1 MADVY
6 NYNTLTGV
14 ITIDAGVIKT
24 QVEDEYK
31 AIFGEY
37 FSVDER
43 TPQGIFIA
51 AEIAARISVADNNAA
66 IANQIN
72 PNQAGGI
79 NLDALGALTATFRK
93 SNSKTSVLVTLS
105 GIASTPIAKGAQLS
119 ETVNGVVFESTL
131 AVVLPASGTLAN
143 VPFQAVQEGPI
154 PCLANT
160 LTVIVS
166 DILGLETA
174 TNPDAGVIG
183 SLTQSDVSFRNT
195 RNVSLAGLG
204 SGSIEAINAALMM
217 TEGVTSTNRGLQNV
231 KSTVETINGVI
242 MQPHSIYFCIA
253 GTATEEDIAIAFT
266 RSKGGGSDYNNGYGI
281 PVVYSYQAPLSS
293 QVIDIKWDNP
303 SQIFL
308 TIRVTVQSLPSVQ
321 NLTTAIKNA
330 VLTYASGEVSD
341 MPGFTVSTD
350 ASPSQIA
357 SAISKQIPG
366 VFIEKVE
373 IGVNSFTQ
381 KATLT
386 SGSTNVTGLTYTTDI
401 TAGMSFTGAG
411 IPSSTTVVGAPG
423 SNSFT
428 MSNNA
433 TITGDT
439 ILTFNKTVSYQTTTI
454 PIAQWQQAA
463 TLDAYIIVV
472 VV

>member
-6 NYNTLTGV
+6 NFNTLTGV
-14 ITIDAGVIKT
+14 ITVDAGVIKT

-31 AIFGEY
+31 AIYGED
-37 FSVDER
+37 FSVSET
-43 TPQGIFIA
+43 TPQGIFIG
-51 AEIAARISVADNNAA
+51 AEVAARIAVADNNATV
-66 IANQIN
+66 ANQIN

-93 SNSKTSVLVTLS
+93 VNSKTTVLVTLS
-105 GIASTPIAKGAQLS
+105 GVASTPIAKGAQLS

-131 AVVLPASGTLAN
+131 AVVLPASGTLSN
-143 VPFQAVQEGPI
+143 VPFQAVTEGPI

-174 TNPDAGVIG
+174 TNPEAGIIG

-204 SGSIEAINAALMM
+204 SGSIEAINTALMM
-217 TEGVTSTNRGLQNV
+217 TEGVTSTNKGLQNN
-231 KSTVETINGVI
+231 KSTVQTIEGVV
-242 MQPHSIYFCIA
+242 MEPHSIYFCIS
-253 GTATEEDIAIAFT
+253 GTATDEDIAKSFT

-281 PVVYSYQAPLSS
+281 PVIYPYQAPLSS
-293 QVIDIKWDNP
+293 QVIDIKWDKP

-308 TIRVTVQSLPSVQ
+308 TIKVTVQSLPSVQ

-330 VLTYASGEVSD
+330 VLTYAAGEVQN

-366 VFIEKVE
+366 VFIEKIE
-373 IGVNSFTQ
+373 IGINSFTQ

-386 SGSTNVTGLTYTTDI
+386 SGSPSVTGLTYTTDI
-401 TAGMSFTGAG
+401 TAGMSFTGTG
-411 IPSSTTVVGAPG
+411 VPSSTTVVGAPG
-423 SNSFT
+423 SNSLT

-439 ILTFNKTVSYQTTTI
+439 ILTFNKSVSYQTTTI

-472 VV
+472 VA